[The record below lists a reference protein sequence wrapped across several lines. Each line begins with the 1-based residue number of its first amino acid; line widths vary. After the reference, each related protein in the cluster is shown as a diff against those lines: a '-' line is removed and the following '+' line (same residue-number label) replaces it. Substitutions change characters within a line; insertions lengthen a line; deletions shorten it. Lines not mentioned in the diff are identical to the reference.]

1 MDEILEQ
8 LKVNIVARKARSAW
22 DKGVKATAME
32 LLERIDDDYTQESTF
47 ASRQALH
54 LRLLNNARDWSHY
67 AWSGCGL
74 CYNYDI
80 AWRFCNPTELK
91 VTREGMRR
99 PNRWEEWP
107 DVYARGLYQAERLIM
122 EAYNTV
128 KETTQ
133 EA

>member
-1 MDEILEQ
+1 MNEILNQ
-8 LKVNIVARKARSAW
+8 VKVNIVSRKARSAW
-22 DKGVKATAME
+22 DKGVKATAIE
-32 LLERIDDDYTQESTF
+32 LLERIDDEYLKSDDV
-47 ASRQALH
+47 ASSQALH
-54 LRLLNNARDWSHY
+54 ARLLNGAKDWSHY

-99 PNRWEEWP
+99 PNRREEWP
-107 DVYARGLYQAERLIM
+107 DVYARGLYQAECLIM
-122 EAYNTV
+122 EAYDAIKAT
-128 KETTQ
+128 KQ